1 MGIDNPVWKKSWEQ
15 IGHQNV
21 AESLAEYHANK
32 QLENLKSQAD
42 LILNQAQEIQER
54 LRLTRL
60 INESASFNFKPV
72 HLKTYYLYHNK
83 TNNRYTLTLIAPE
96 EWKNS
101 CPYGEYKASVRQ
113 LGDSTWEAV
122 SQDDKDNTNTKC
134 NTNNDRM
141 YDTEDNVLEHN
152 Q

>member
-1 MGIDNPVWKKSWEQ
+1 MGIDNPVWKKSPERS
-15 IGHQNV
+15 HQNV
-21 AESLAEYHANK
+21 AESLAEYHASK

-83 TNNRYTLTLIAPE
+83 TNNQYTLTLIAPK

-122 SQDDKDNTNTKC
+122 NDKDNININN
-134 NTNNDRM
+134 NTNDDRM

>member
-1 MGIDNPVWKKSWEQ
+1 M
-15 IGHQNV
+15 QNV
-21 AESLAEYHANK
+21 AEYHANK

-42 LILNQAQEIQER
+42 LILNQAQEIAER

-60 INESASFNFKPV
+60 INELATFNFKPV

-83 TNNRYTLTLIAPE
+83 TNNQYTLTLIAPK

-101 CPYGEYKASVRQ
+101 CPYGEYTASVRQ

-122 SQDDKDNTNTKC
+122 SQDDKDNINTND
-134 NTNNDRM
+134 NNDRM
-141 YDTEDNVLEHN
+141 YDTENNVLENN

>member
-1 MGIDNPVWKKSWEQ
+1 MGIDNPIWKKSPE
-15 IGHQNV
+15 IGRQNV
-21 AESLAEYHANK
+21 AEYHANR

-42 LILNQAQEIQER
+42 LILNQAQEIAER

-60 INESASFNFKPV
+60 INELATFNFKPV

-83 TNNRYTLTLIAPE
+83 TNNRYTLTLIAPK

-122 SQDDKDNTNTKC
+122 NSKNDKDNINNNT
-134 NTNNDRM
+134 NDRM
-141 YDTEDNVLEHN
+141 CSTEDNVLEHN

>member
-1 MGIDNPVWKKSWEQ
+1 MGIDNPIWKKSPE
-15 IGHQNV
+15 IGQQNV
-21 AESLAEYHANK
+21 GESLAEYHASK

-83 TNNRYTLTLIAPE
+83 TNNQYTLTLIAPK

-122 SQDDKDNTNTKC
+122 STNDKDNTNTKC
-134 NTNNDRM
+134 NTNDNRM
-141 YDTEDNVLEHN
+141 YDTENNVLENN

>member
-1 MGIDNPVWKKSWEQ
+1 MGIDNPVWKKETG
-15 IGHQNV
+15 IRPKNTI
-21 AESLAEYHANK
+21 AEYHANK
-32 QLENLKSQAD
+32 QLENLQSQAD

-60 INESASFNFKPV
+60 MNEASFNFKPV

-83 TNNRYTLTLIAPE
+83 TNNQYTLTLIAPK
-96 EWKNS
+96 EWKT
-101 CPYGEYKASVRQ
+101 CPYGEYKATVRQ

-122 SQDDKDNTNTKC
+122 NDKDNTNT
-134 NTNNDRM
+134 NTNDRM

>member
-1 MGIDNPVWKKSWEQ
+1 MGIDNPVWKKSPE

-72 HLKTYYLYHNK
+72 HLKTYYLYCNK
-83 TNNRYTLTLIAPE
+83 TNNQYTLTLIAPE

-101 CPYGEYKASVRQ
+101 CPYGEYTASVRQ

-122 SQDDKDNTNTKC
+122 NDKDNTNTNNN
-134 NTNNDRM
+134 NTNDRM